1 MSYSAFLARLFSE
14 VFSYPPLPHIEYF
27 SICWC
32 RLPVDRYS
40 QWADWTIKKSYS
52 RNSISFS
59 SFDMINNSKTNF
71 LWLRKRIL
79 LEKENNIT
87 WPTHCI
93 TLQGIFYE
101 YFENK
106 CKTWTQLIQGIAD
119 ECAGG
124 KPWFDFFFFSLKRS
138 VPLIESVM
146 NWHLIA

>member
-1 MSYSAFLARLFSE
+1 MVVEKNS
-14 VFSYPPLPHIEYF
+14 
-27 SICWC
+27 
-32 RLPVDRYS
+32 
-40 QWADWTIKKSYS
+40 S
-52 RNSISFS
+52 REGKQYYLDN
-59 SFDMINNSKTNF
+59 
-71 LWLRKRIL
+71 
-79 LEKENNIT
+79 
-87 WPTHCI
+87 